1 MNNFRLPDNERA
13 TAEEAVSNLLNA
25 FGIIT
30 NEHTENTP
38 SRVVKAWE
46 ERLAGYYEDPADH
59 LNVTFPAADQPGL
72 VIARHVRIQSTC
84 AHHLLPI
91 TGEATIAYRPR
102 PGQSVVGLSKL
113 SRLAEGYARRLQVQ
127 ENITAD
133 IVAALAERLNPQW
146 AACSITATHGC
157 MTMRGIR
164 DACSDTLTYNDT
176 GEPTESDRA
185 AFWAAVGTQDR
196 H

>member
-1 MNNFRLPDNERA
+1 MNDKRLSFEDRMKA
-13 TAEEAVSNLLNA
+13 QGAVASLLTA
-25 FGIIT
+25 FGVPGD
-30 NEHTENTP
+30 EHTLDTP
-38 SRVVKAWE
+38 RRVVKAWE
-46 ERLAGYYEDPADH
+46 ERLAGYLEDPSEH
-59 LNVTFPAADQPGL
+59 LEVTFPAPERPGL
-72 VIARHVRIQSTC
+72 IIARHVRIQSTC

-91 TGEATIAYRPR
+91 EGEATIAYRPR

-113 SRLAEGYARRLQVQ
+113 SRLAEGYSRRLQVQ
-127 ENITAD
+127 EAITAD
-133 IVAALAERLNPQW
+133 IVTALSERLNPMW

-185 AFWAAVGTQDR
+185 AFWAAVNSR
-196 H
+196 